1 MARFYG
7 GTSLLPSARVY
18 TGAKGEGE
26 ILQTQA
32 GRARWLVEYVS
43 GANAGDT
50 TTQSPPVM
58 VPCHSNTAG
67 HDHSGGV
74 MGVPIVRPLAWFTFG
89 YDDGLITPNL
99 TNGQA
104 MQTTLST
111 TTLTSIGRYPIFD
124 GSFKNVWVPGCP
136 VDSSAHRRGNVRVG
150 VYFTE
155 TGGAGAATLY
165 FSMTGMD
172 GRGIT
177 YSTALAA
184 GENHFEFGTGAD
196 DCVSLIP
203 GKANRIQFQCWLA
216 AATLGAGTQSASLLY
231 ATLNQIQTTA

>member
-7 GTSLLPSARVY
+7 GTSLLPSSRVY
-18 TGAKGEGE
+18 TGAKAEGE
-26 ILQTQA
+26 IVQTQA
-32 GRARWLVEYVS
+32 GRARWLVEYLR
-43 GANAGDT
+43 GGNAGDA

-67 HDHSGGV
+67 HDHSGGF

-89 YDDGLITPNL
+89 YDDALVAPDL

-104 MQTTLST
+104 PATMLST

-124 GSFKNVWVPGCP
+124 GSFKHVWVPGCP
-136 VDSSAHRRGNVRVG
+136 VDSTAHRRGNIRAG
-150 VYFTE
+150 VYYGE

-165 FSMTGMD
+165 FRVTGMD
-172 GRGIT
+172 GRAIT
-177 YSTALAA
+177 YNTALAA

-203 GKANRIQFQCWLA
+203 GRANRIQFQCWLA
-216 AATLGAGTQSASLLY
+216 AATLGAGTQWASLLY
-231 ATLNQIQTTA
+231 VTLNQIQTTA